1 LEYVKRIHTVNAAGE
16 ILATK
21 DVVYYQ
27 MDKKTLL
34 THGGT
39 PANWYN
45 SAGYGPEG
53 KGVKHEYV
61 FENGMQAR
69 DPMWNLRQNS
79 VIGSLGAHGIY
90 SGNGSITKTA
100 KRDYDFS
107 WDPIDASD
115 AIAKR
120 HDMNYANIKA
130 FDVVE
135 DTRTLDA
142 DNQMVSEIQHYL
154 YSIPFQMLI
163 GMRVPKET
171 LLSALSQNKFIGILA
186 DYKEWK
192 TNYMLKN
199 GLDPTSVSD
208 NQKISLDSWF
218 IRFAYIKSDE
228 SYTNERS
235 FNLSILLMAKSQ
247 TKDEEKKK

>member
-34 THGGT
+34 AHGGT

-61 FENGMQAR
+61 FENGEEYKK
-69 DPMWNLRQNS
+69 PIWNLPQNS
-79 VIGSLGAHGIY
+79 YMGSSASHGLY
-90 SGNGSITKTA
+90 SGNGSITYTRE
-100 KRDYDFS
+100 RDYDFS
-107 WDPIDASD
+107 WQPIDQAD

-120 HDMNYANIKA
+120 HDINYASVHA
-130 FDVVE
+130 YDVVE
-135 DTRTLDA
+135 DTRTLFA
-142 DNQMVSEIQHYL
+142 DKQMVNEANQL
-154 YSIPFQMLI
+154 LTSIPIQLLF
-163 GMRVPKET
+163 GKRVAAET
-171 LLSALSQNKFIGILA
+171 IVAAESQRQFIGILS

-192 TNYMLKN
+192 TGYMRQYH
-199 GLDPTSVSD
+199 LDPTNAEDNKKVS
-208 NQKISLDSWF
+208 LGSW
-218 IRFAYIKSDE
+218 RVVWDYLNSDKDRRK
-228 SYTNERS
+228 ERL
-235 FNLSILLMAKSQ
+235 FNLAVLMAAKSQ
-247 TKDEEKKK
+247 TDDKKKE